1 MDRGTNQVTTRILAF
16 SDLHGNPLPAIRR
29 GEVDL
34 VLVAG
39 DLVPHGDATWESQWL
54 RRYFIPWA
62 NRLAPTDIVLVG
74 GNRDHYL
81 SLPQQWPTN
90 VYYLQDSEIT
100 LQDLRIYGMP
110 WIERMEGR
118 RPSMFELAP
127 DELQGA
133 YKRIPDGIDILIAH
147 MPPKCPEANLDYD
160 TMRCQHF
167 GSTALYDVIKRV
179 QPKLVIC
186 GHVHD
191 GDHRPHQVGKTTVVN
206 VSIIN
211 GMRMPVNRPYRT
223 VLDSKA

>member
-1 MDRGTNQVTTRILAF
+1 MDRERNQVKTRILAF

-34 VLVAG
+34 VLIAG
-39 DLVPHGDATWESQWL
+39 DIVPHGDATWESWWL

-81 SLPQQWPTN
+81 SLPQEWPTN
-90 VYYLQDSEIT
+90 VHYLQDGECS
-100 LQDLRIYGMP
+100 LRGLRIYGTP

-206 VSIIN
+206 VSVIN
-211 GMRMPVNRPYRT
+211 GMRMPINRPYRT

>member
-16 SDLHGNPLPAIRR
+16 SDLHGNPLPTVRR

-34 VLVAG
+34 VLIAG
-39 DLVPHGDATWESQWL
+39 DLVPHGDATRESQWL

-100 LQDLRIYGMP
+100 LQGLRIYGMP

-133 YKRIPDGIDILIAH
+133 YKRIPDGIDILIATCH
-147 MPPKCPEANLDYD
+147 RSVLKRIWTMIRCDANTSEAPRS
-160 TMRCQHF
+160 TMSSNESSRSSSFVGMCM
-167 GSTALYDVIKRV
+167 TATIGHIRLAR
-179 QPKLVIC
+179 QPW
-186 GHVHD
+186 
-191 GDHRPHQVGKTTVVN
+191 
-206 VSIIN
+206 
-211 GMRMPVNRPYRT
+211 
-223 VLDSKA
+223 